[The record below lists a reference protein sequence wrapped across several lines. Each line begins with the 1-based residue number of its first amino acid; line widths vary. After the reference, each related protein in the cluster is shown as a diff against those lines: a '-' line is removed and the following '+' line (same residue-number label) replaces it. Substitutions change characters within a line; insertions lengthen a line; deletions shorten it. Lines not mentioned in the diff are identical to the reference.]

1 MKAMRR
7 RDFFVLAAASSAFFI
22 VPGTSFAY
30 VGPGTGLSAIGTIL
44 ALIAAVGLALVGF
57 VWYPLKRLF
66 RKKPGAGAISPSSA
80 PGAGEESAQN
90 AASSRKP

>member
-22 VPGTSFAY
+22 VPATSFAY

-44 ALIAAVGLALVGF
+44 ALVAAVGLALVGF
-57 VWYPLKRLF
+57 VWYPLKRLL
-66 RKKPGAGAISPSSA
+66 RKKPGAPAPASSRAHGAA
-80 PGAGEESAQN
+80 EESTQDAP
-90 AASSRKP
+90 SSRKP